1 MHARA
6 KFDIDQPIHSFHD
19 CHAGIVS
26 RLQSMGELPRL
37 AAEAA
42 RARKIAA
49 DVLALFQDAVF
60 EHHAD
65 EEKELFPAVLRS
77 AAPGAEASQVQQMI
91 ERLTHEHRLVE
102 GLWKTLEPQVRAV
115 ARGKDVAFDQAG
127 VERLV
132 ASYQMH
138 AHFEEQ
144 EFLPLAE
151 RILGRN
157 GNHMAALGLS
167 LHLRH
172 APQPI
177 GYV

>member
-1 MHARA
+1 MHAPV
-6 KFDIDQPIHSFHD
+6 KVDIDQPISSFQH
-19 CHAGIVS
+19 CHVGIVS
-26 RLQSMGELPRL
+26 RLQPMSELPRL
-37 AAEAA
+37 AAEATK
-42 RARKIAA
+42 ARKIAA
-49 DVLALFQDAVF
+49 DVVALFQDAVI

-77 AAPGAEASQVQQMI
+77 ALPGAETTRVQEIVDRLVREHRAI
-91 ERLTHEHRLVE
+91 ERLWRQ
-102 GLWKTLEPQVRAV
+102 LEPQVRAV
-115 ARGKDVAFDQAG
+115 ARGADVTLDQSG
-127 VERLV
+127 VELLV
-132 ASYQMH
+132 SAYLMH
-138 AHFEEQ
+138 ANSEEQ

-157 GNHMAALGLS
+157 DNHMAALGLS